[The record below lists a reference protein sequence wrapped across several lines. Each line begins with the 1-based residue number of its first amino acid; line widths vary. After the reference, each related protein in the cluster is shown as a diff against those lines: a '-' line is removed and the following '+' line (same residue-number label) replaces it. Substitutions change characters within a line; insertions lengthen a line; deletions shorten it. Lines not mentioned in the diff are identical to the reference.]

1 MIVRLV
7 ELIPPG
13 SAVSYGDIASITA
26 RTPYPVG
33 PRQVG
38 RALAGLG
45 SADPSAPVPWWRVTN
60 VRGELP
66 AHLLPAARE
75 HWAAEG
81 MGTLPGRVGRGG
93 SGRQMLSAESE
104 SPRHGADSEL
114 SPRGAGSEQPADG
127 QRSELSPRRAGSK
140 HPAHGQRSAPSQRR
154 LDLRTHRADLTA
166 LADAFQPVLEQ
177 LFAEDAALRH
187 APDSPDSPCH
197 APDSP
202 DPVHPRA

>member
-1 MIVRLV
+1 MDKEFRAEMIVRLV

-13 SAVSYGDIASITA
+13 NAVSYGDIASITA

-93 SGRQMLSAESE
+93 SGRQMRSAESE

-114 SPRGAGSEQPADG
+114 SPRGAS
-127 QRSELSPRRAGSK
+127 SELSPRGAGSE
-140 HPAHGQRSAPSQRR
+140 HPAHGQSSAPPQRR
-154 LDLRTHRADLTA
+154 LDLRTHRADLIA

-177 LFAEDAALRH
+177 LLAEDAALRH
-187 APDSPDSPCH
+187 APDSPG
-197 APDSP
+197 
-202 DPVHPRA
+202 HP

>member
-93 SGRQMLSAESE
+93 SGRQMRDAESE

-114 SPRGAGSEQPADG
+114 SPRGASSEQPADV
-127 QRSELSPRRAGSK
+127 QSSALSPRDAGSE

-177 LFAEDAALRH
+177 LLAEDAALRH
-187 APDSPDSPCH
+187 APDSPDSPCP
-197 APDSP
+197 APNSP
-202 DPVHPRA
+202 GHVHPRA